1 MAAWLREQG
10 ARSLFAEIHPEHEAS
25 MNVARHL
32 GLKPGDEILESG
44 EIRWS
49 EYQLKT
55 GSAAMRVQDAQRA
68 ESRVTSP

>member
-44 EIRWS
+44 ETLWS
-49 EYQLKT
+49 E
-55 GSAAMRVQDAQRA
+55 
-68 ESRVTSP
+68 